1 MLKLDL
7 YHAFYF
13 AISQAFL
20 GSFVMLLIDF
30 RKPVTVW
37 RTRWIATVVL
47 VVGDNLFGLIF
58 LNFWDLYQHVYIF
71 TVTLPYIFITLWC
84 S

>member
-30 RKPVTVW
+30 RKPVTV
-37 RTRWIATVVL
+37 
-47 VVGDNLFGLIF
+47 
-58 LNFWDLYQHVYIF
+58 
-71 TVTLPYIFITLWC
+71 
-84 S
+84 

>member
-47 VVGDNLFGLIF
+47 VVGANLFGLLF
-58 LNFWDLYQHVYIF
+58 LNFWETYMRVGIF
-71 TVTLPYIFITLWC
+71 TVTLPYILDTL
-84 S
+84 